1 MVPPRHLGA
10 CAPPVGRIL
19 VDKFAF
25 QEKCTNTD
33 VQVFSHYFGA
43 QGAPTFDKIAP
54 KTRRTASKM
63 EFGITSHML
72 TSFCTVLASILEGL
86 GVDCVPLGVHLGSNL
101 APKNAPEP
109 PKSAQKP
116 PKTCQELSKSRPRRP
131 GAAQDPPR
139 TRLGAAQDSP
149 RACQE
154 PTKMPKNSPGPAQDL
169 LRIRPGPPRTARD
182 PTHYLRLE
190 KKSQLH
196 NAILQNFFP
205 SHKAAEI
212 KNERRRYSPQ
222 GGLQSAAQLGTAC

>member
-1 MVPPRHLGA
+1 MGF
-10 CAPPVGRIL
+10 GRWSYISRPSW
-19 VDKFAF
+19 
-25 QEKCTNTD
+25 N
-33 VQVFSHYFGA
+33 
-43 QGAPTFDKIAP
+43 
-54 KTRRTASKM
+54 
-63 EFGITSHML
+63 
-72 TSFCTVLASILEGL
+72 VLASIWGGL
-86 GVDCVPLGVHLGSNL
+86 GLDFVPLGVHLGSNL
-101 APKNAPEP
+101 APKNAQEP

-116 PKTCQELSKSRPRRP
+116 PKTGQELSKSRPRRP

-139 TRLGAAQDSP
+139 TRPGAAQDSP

-154 PTKMPKNSPGPAQDL
+154 PTKMPRNSPGPAQDL

-196 NAILQNFFP
+196 HAILQNFFP

-222 GGLQSAAQLGTAC
+222 GGLQSARPPW